1 MNYELKIEHAIEENG
16 TIDLQRL
23 VTIATGIRNI
33 AEGAL
38 QMRLRG
44 VSLTK
49 GRKKVS
55 LSEALRVS
63 LTGIKDGSTILQLN
77 AEQFSKTLEP
87 WQTDIF
93 RQEAQQNLPDH
104 TPVSLF
110 IEAFRDATLENG
122 NQDLLDKSLLKELK
136 QFKKAFQSDNE
147 VFVIS
152 NEGTIPALELKK
164 PDFKKI
170 QELDEEIPD
179 SEPILINGIVEELK
193 YSKLKVKIK
202 TSEGIVDGFLS
213 DDLTSDDIAQY
224 WGKEVTIGG
233 TAHFKGGGRSVI
245 EISRIFEASEGD
257 QYFSRKP
264 KAETVEQQI
273 NRQLKEKGFKNTL
286 ADIVGKWPGE
296 ETDEEFEE
304 LLKNL

>member
-1 MNYELKIEHAIEENG
+1 MNYELKIENAFEENG

-23 VTIATGIRNI
+23 ATIATGMRNI

-44 VSLTK
+44 ISLTK

-63 LTGIKDGSTILQLN
+63 LTGIKNGSTILQLN
-77 AEQFSKTLEP
+77 ADKFSKTLEP
-87 WQTDIF
+87 FQTDLF
-93 RQEAQQNLPDH
+93 RQDAQQNLPDH

-110 IEAFRDATLENG
+110 IESFRDATLEDG
-122 NQDLLDKSLLKELK
+122 NKDLLDKSLLKELK
-136 QFKKAFQSDNE
+136 LFKKAFQSDNE

-164 PDFKKI
+164 PDFKRI
-170 QELDEEIPD
+170 QELDEDIPD

-202 TSEGIVDGFLS
+202 TNEGIVDGFLS
-213 DDLTSDDIAQY
+213 DELASDDIAQY

-245 EISRIFEASEGD
+245 EISRIFEVNPGD

-264 KAETVEQQI
+264 KSETVEQQI
-273 NRQLKEKGFKNTL
+273 NRQLKEKGFKNSL

-304 LLKNL
+304 LLQNL

>member
-1 MNYELKIEHAIEENG
+1 MNYELKIENSFEENG

-23 VTIATGIRNI
+23 ATIATGIRNI

-44 VSLTK
+44 ASLTK

-55 LSEALRVS
+55 LTEALRVS
-63 LTGIKDGSTILQLN
+63 LTGIKIGSTILQLN
-77 AEQFSKTLEP
+77 AEQFSKTLKP
-87 WQTDIF
+87 FQTDLF
-93 RQEAQQNLPDH
+93 RQEAQQNLPNH

-110 IEAFRDATLENG
+110 IETFRDATLEGG
-122 NQDLLDKSLLKELK
+122 NQELLDKALLKELRE
-136 QFKKAFQSDNE
+136 FKKAFQGNNE
-147 VFVIS
+147 VFVIT
-152 NEGTIPALELKK
+152 NEGTIPVLELRK
-164 PDFKKI
+164 PDFRKI

-213 DDLTSDDIAQY
+213 DELTTTVIAQY
-224 WGKEVTIGG
+224 WGKEVTIAG
-233 TAHFKGGGRSVI
+233 TAHFKGGGKSVI
-245 EISRIFEASEGD
+245 EISRIFEAAEGD

-304 LLKNL
+304 LLQNL